1 LSPFFQFKIHF
12 DSSPLRQLQQL
23 YTSSAETVSVNYK
36 LLVVKENNNSAF
48 ILSHSIEI
56 RLGEWDK
63 STDLDCTGIPD
74 DLDCVTEPVQ
84 DIPIQYIVH
93 HQNWNTETNS
103 DDIALIRMQ
112 TPARYNLYVRPI
124 CLPYTTDLRSF
135 NLMNGKY
142 LIVSGWGLTDNG
154 ESTRQ

>member
-1 LSPFFQFKIHF
+1 
-12 DSSPLRQLQQL
+12 
-23 YTSSAETVSVNYK
+23 
-36 LLVVKENNNSAF
+36 
-48 ILSHSIEI
+48 
-56 RLGEWDK
+56 
-63 STDLDCTGIPD
+63 
-74 DLDCVTEPVQ
+74 VQ
-84 DIPIQYIVH
+84 DIPIQNIVH
-93 HQNWNTETNS
+93 HENWNTATNS

-124 CLPYTTDLRSF
+124 CLPYTTELRSF